1 MIKRGLEPF
10 DVRHTKLEKGHAND
24 YDQKKNSVSSI
35 PVTAVKEFQ
44 RIETSGL
51 WRARP
56 EDQRREVVLS
66 FGDTSLVIRD
76 RSNAPI
82 THWSLSAIERVNP
95 GKRPALFEPGPDTG
109 ESLEIDDDVMIS
121 AIEKVRTAIA
131 RQRPKRGRLRFT
143 FFLTIIAVIAAIGY
157 FWLPG
162 ALMRHALTVV
172 PDTKR
177 ETIGLGLLG
186 EINRL
191 AGNSCSQARGRV
203 SLAKLHARL
212 DPDNQLERILILPT
226 DARDMILLPG
236 KFLALSHTLVEDFDA
251 PDVVGGY
258 ILSGTLQ
265 AQNTD
270 PLAQLLGVAG
280 TLGTLKLLTTGNV
293 DRSALREHAEGLL
306 RSTNPFPP
314 SNMLIDA
321 FASAGLATSPF
332 AYARDYT
339 GETTLE
345 LIEADPFRGQSVPSK
360 LLDGDWVSLQSIC
373 EE

>member
-1 MIKRGLEPF
+1 
-10 DVRHTKLEKGHAND
+10 
-24 YDQKKNSVSSI
+24 
-35 PVTAVKEFQ
+35 
-44 RIETSGL
+44 
-51 WRARP
+51 
-56 EDQRREVVLS
+56 
-66 FGDTSLVIRD
+66 
-76 RSNAPI
+76 
-82 THWSLSAIERVNP
+82 
-95 GKRPALFEPGPDTG
+95 
-109 ESLEIDDDVMIS
+109 MIS
-121 AIEKVRTAIA
+121 AIEKVRSAIA

-143 FFLTIIAVIAAIGY
+143 FFLAIITAIAATGY

-191 AGNSCSQARGRV
+191 AGNSCSQTLGRV
-203 SLAKLHARL
+203 SLAKLHAKL
-212 DPDNQLERILILPT
+212 DPNNHLERVVILPS

-236 KFLALSHTLVEDFDA
+236 KFLALSHTLVEDYDA

-265 AQNTD
+265 AHNTD
-270 PLAQLLGVAG
+270 PLAPLLEVAG
-280 TLGTLKLLTTGNV
+280 TLGTLKLLTTGNI
-293 DRSALREHAEGLL
+293 DRSARRAHAENLL
-306 RSTNPFPP
+306 GSENDFPP
-314 SNMLIDA
+314 SDMLIQS
-321 FASAGLATSPF
+321 FTASGIATSPF

-373 EE
+373 EA